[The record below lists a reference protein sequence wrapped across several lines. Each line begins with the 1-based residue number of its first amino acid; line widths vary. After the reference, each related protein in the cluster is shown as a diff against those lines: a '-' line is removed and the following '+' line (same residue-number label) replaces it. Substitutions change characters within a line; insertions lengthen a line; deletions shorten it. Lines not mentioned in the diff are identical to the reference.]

1 MPCVFPNP
9 EMPVGG
15 KMPVMIPRIQSPEHR
30 PAWQSLLADAVKST
44 NELLA
49 LLEIDPAQ
57 LENQPQ
63 TNEFPL
69 RVPRSFV
76 RRMARGDIHDPL
88 LRQVLPAAAEA
99 HHTDGYLFDPL
110 DEQHTMPCPGL
121 LHKYKGRALLTVTG
135 ACAVHCRYCFRRHFP
150 YNNANPSTDHWD
162 RAVAYLAQHPDI
174 TELILSGGDP
184 LALTDARLRSLTDAL
199 ASNPH
204 LRTLR
209 FHTRLPVVLPERVD
223 DGLLALLEAQT
234 LNVVMVIHCNH
245 PNEIDQNVAQA
256 MNRLRQ
262 AGVILLNQSV
272 LLHGVNDD
280 AAILIRLSEALFSAG
295 VLPYYLHQL
304 DRVQGTAHFEVDDN
318 TAGILMQ
325 AVHAALP
332 GYLVPRLVRE
342 LPGEPGKV
350 LLPALAETGFLEDA
364 GDSYHIE

>member
-1 MPCVFPNP
+1 
-9 EMPVGG
+9 
-15 KMPVMIPRIQSPEHR
+15 MIPRIQNLEHR
-30 PAWQSLLADAVKST
+30 PTWQTLLADAVKST
-44 NELLA
+44 DELLE
-49 LLEIDPAQ
+49 LLEINPAQ
-57 LENQPQ
+57 LENQPL
-63 TNEFPL
+63 TNDFPL

-76 RRMARGDIHDPL
+76 QRMVKGDVHDPL

-99 HHTDGYLFDPL
+99 QQTEGYLLDPL

-121 LHKYKGRALLTVTG
+121 LHKYRGRALLTVTG

-150 YNNANPSTDHWD
+150 YSDANPSTDHWD
-162 RAVAYLAQHPDI
+162 RAVAWLAQHPDI

-184 LALTDARLRSLTDAL
+184 LALTDERLKSLTDAL
-199 ASNPH
+199 AGNPH

-209 FHTRLPVVLPERVD
+209 FHTRLPVVLPERID
-223 DGLLALLEAQT
+223 DGLLALLETQT

-245 PNEIDQNVAQA
+245 PNEINQDVTQA
-256 MNRLRQ
+256 LSRLRQ

-280 AAILIRLSEALFSAG
+280 SATLIRLSEILFSAG

-304 DRVQGTAHFEVDDN
+304 DRVQGTAHFEVDDAIAN
-318 TAGILMQ
+318 NLMQ

-350 LLPALAETGFLEDA
+350 SLRPLQEPGSRRSQQTVTL
-364 GDSYHIE
+364 